1 MTHNRTRFSNNSSN
15 DVELYLEMFLS
26 LLIIFCLTYSIIY
39 LRCIYLLCD
48 KYNWCKP
55 KDIKVIVNKNIIV
68 INPNNEIKIGT
79 NISIREVKIP
89 VNNVN
94 NFYDINELTINI

>member
-15 DVELYLEMFLS
+15 YKLYLEMFLS

-39 LRCIYLLCD
+39 LRCFYLLCE

-55 KDIKVIVNKNIIV
+55 KDIKVNINKNIII
-68 INPNNEIKIGT
+68 INPNNEIRIGSNNVT
-79 NISIREVKIP
+79 CAVKIP
-89 VNNVN
+89 VNKVN